1 MAKMRVNILLRWKG
15 KGDSGQTISWKMD
28 DGSKT
33 WPDKTGN
40 EGAAVIFWDYSCS
53 GKGVELYWYREYTG
67 KWVYLDWFKLEDGIN
82 KYYDLEDYIR

>member
-15 KGDSGQTISWKMD
+15 KGDSGQKIGWKMD

-33 WPDKTGN
+33 SPDKTGN
-40 EGAAVIFWDYSCS
+40 EGVAVTFWDYSCS
-53 GKGVELYWYREYTG
+53 GKGVELYWYRDYTG